1 MTLGTGELTPLELA
15 SGYAVFANGGFR
27 VKPYFIERI
36 EDINGK
42 VIFSANPLT
51 ICRECPPEIF
61 ALYENEVLSD
71 ILAPSAIC
79 TQTPRYAP
87 RIISTRNA
95 YMMSSML
102 KDVIRVGTGRRSK
115 LQREDIAGKTGTTNE
130 LRDAWFAG
138 YSPDI
143 VTTAWVGFDKPRSLG
158 RKEYG
163 GKVALPMWA
172 DFMSVALEGQPV
184 KPFQKPRDYKE
195 SPSPSSKRAKKPK
208 KRSSPRRSS
217 KPKSSPVIDEQL
229 F

>member
-1 MTLGTGELTPLELA
+1 
-15 SGYAVFANGGFR
+15 
-27 VKPYFIERI
+27 
-36 EDINGK
+36 
-42 VIFSANPLT
+42 
-51 ICRECPPEIF
+51 
-61 ALYENEVLSD
+61 
-71 ILAPSAIC
+71 
-79 TQTPRYAP
+79 
-87 RIISTRNA
+87 
-95 YMMSSML
+95 ML